1 MRAQKIASSLKQVA
15 FLSIEEA
22 AICHQAHAWARLSTA
37 VEEPFQVIFED
48 ANLLVINKPAG
59 LVCHPTKG
67 DEYSSLISRVRIHLR
82 KQHPEL
88 AAVHM
93 INRLD
98 RETSGLVLVAKQDSL
113 AVRLRKL
120 WGARSVSK
128 QYLAIVHGSLTQ
140 ETITIDRPIGDDPTS
155 PITIKGIVCPEGAP
169 SLTEITLLRNFER
182 PEGNFALVQARPL
195 TGRKHQ
201 IRIHLASIG
210 HPVVGDKMYGGDE
223 LRYLRFVQYAQ
234 TPADRA
240 ALILENQALHAARL
254 SFQLDG
260 QDFEFSAPPDTAF
273 TSFAGLGQPLGA
285 QPM

>member
-1 MRAQKIASSLKQVA
+1 
-15 FLSIEEA
+15 
-22 AICHQAHAWARLSTA
+22 
-37 VEEPFQVIFED
+37 VEELFQVIFED

-82 KQHPEL
+82 KQNPEIGT
-88 AAVHM
+88 VHM

-120 WGARSVSK
+120 WGARFVTK
-128 QYLAIVHGSLTQ
+128 QYLAIVHGWLSH
-140 ETITIDRPIGDDPTS
+140 ETISIDRPIGDDPHS
-155 PITIKGIVCPEGAP
+155 PVTIKGIVCSEGAP

-182 PEGNFALVQARPL
+182 PEGKFALVQARPH

-234 TPADRA
+234 TPADRT

-254 SFQLDG
+254 SFQLDA
-260 QDFEFSAPPDTAF
+260 QDLDFSAPPDQAF
-273 TSFAGLGQPLGA
+273 AAFAGLAQPLGA
-285 QPM
+285 ETMR